1 MQSNR
6 DMHNKTGGWMKRER
20 ERRDEVSRQGG
31 KLNVTSHI

>member
-6 DMHNKTGGWMKRER
+6 DMHNKTGGWMKRG
-20 ERRDEVSRQGG
+20 RRDEVSRQGG